1 MLQSEENLLRK
12 SRNRGSREMSKGHSQ
27 MSNTEGKMNKVLP
40 ISEGS
45 ILEGEMDLQE
55 EEEGKHNRNLP
66 KMISITSMKKD
77 KRLEDSVLKVAQLM
91 GKSKIIADQ
100 LIRLGYKEDQVEV
113 LLNQLNVQSVV

>member
-1 MLQSEENLLRK
+1 
-12 SRNRGSREMSKGHSQ
+12 
-27 MSNTEGKMNKVLP
+27 MNKVLP